1 MSEKT
6 RARQAALKAR
16 LVELAQAQIED
27 GGLASLKA
35 RDLAAGAGCSVGAI
49 YNLFDDLNALVLEIN
64 GVTFRALGAHVT
76 KAVQTAGPVSANAR
90 LVIMGQAYLGFAAQ
104 NTHLWR
110 ALFDIQMT
118 TDGPVPAWYM
128 ESLGKLFSIIAEPLS
143 DLFPEMTEQD
153 LDLMTRALFSS
164 VHGIVLLGLERRISA
179 VPLPEI
185 EKMIAQVIGQIGT

>member
-6 RARQAALKAR
+6 RARQAALKDR
-16 LVELAQAQIED
+16 LIELARGQIEQ

-49 YNLFDDLNALVLEIN
+49 YNLFDDLNALVLEVN
-64 GVTFRALGAHVT
+64 GRTFRALGAHVT
-76 KAVQTAGPVSANAR
+76 AAVQAAGQSGANDR
-90 LVIMGQAYLGFAAQ
+90 LIVMSQAYLGFAAQ

-118 TDGPVPAWYM
+118 AQGPVPGWYM

-143 DLFPEMTEQD
+143 ELFPQMTEQE

-179 VPLPEI
+179 VPLPAI